1 MQLMRL
7 FIAMLAMCG
16 LNAADVTISNSWAR
30 ATAPS
35 ATNGAVFATIANVGT
50 SADELTSVSVAAT
63 IADHAELHAHTKGAD
78 GVMRM
83 TPVAAIVVP
92 AGDSATLKP
101 GGYHIMLLG
110 LKKPLIEGQQIALT
124 LTFTH
129 AGTVQVQAVVGG
141 ISAMESPSG
150 ADESCCQ
157 PDAK

>member
-1 MQLMRL
+1 MHLKQW
-7 FIAMLAMCG
+7 FLAMFTICG
-16 LNAADVTISNSWAR
+16 LNAADMTISHSWAR

-35 ATNGAVFATIANVGT
+35 ASNGAVFSTIANAST
-50 SADELTSVSVAAT
+50 SADELTSASVAVA
-63 IADHAELHAHTKGAD
+63 IADHTELHAHTKGAD

-83 TPVAAIVVP
+83 APVTAIAVP
-92 AGDSATLKP
+92 AGGSAVLKP
-101 GGYHIMLLG
+101 GGFHIMLLG